1 VRRGECWH
9 LLNREQLYCI
19 GTFTTTK
26 LQYCKGPSLESW
38 SDNKGRLLVYINHI
52 LLAGSISD
60 KCFLIFIHIQ
70 HHANIE
76 SSILYI
82 FLKNSMRKIILTYYI
97 IRMEEE
103 NGLYL
108 LIKMVSFCEEG
119 GVLALIK

>member
-1 VRRGECWH
+1 VLIVRTVYTVSYNAIWKN
-9 LLNREQLYCI
+9 LLELLMI
-19 GTFTTTK
+19 FF
-26 LQYCKGPSLESW
+26 PSSLESW

-82 FLKNSMRKIILTYYI
+82 FLKNSMLNK
-97 IRMEEE
+97 
-103 NGLYL
+103 N
-108 LIKMVSFCEEG
+108 
-119 GVLALIK
+119 